1 MGPRPRPTAVALLPT
16 EPGVYRFRDDLG
28 RPLYI
33 GRAGDLRR
41 RVGSYWGNLRDRPR
55 LRRMIPQVAA
65 IEALVCASEPE
76 AAWAE
81 RMLLEHRKPR
91 WNRAVGGME
100 NPLYVRVDTTTP
112 AIGTGHEVVP
122 TAGVRWYGPYL
133 GGTATRLAVAALER
147 LYPLSYSRARLTG
160 TERDLARIHGVVT
173 ADAGA
178 LVDTVDAVLH
188 RDPGAVRAARAALVA
203 RRDAAATDELFEVA
217 SRIHEELRGFEWVV
231 APVRLF
237 CADADLA
244 ASADGMQVTLRFRSG
259 TLCSWE
265 QAPATSEAVTAPAEW
280 DDFLRRNATLAA
292 ALHAHPPA
300 TEHPEHD

>member
-1 MGPRPRPTAVALLPT
+1 MRARPPAVALLPT

-41 RVGSYWGNLRDRPR
+41 RVSSYWGDLRDRPR
-55 LRRMIPQVAA
+55 LRRMMPQVAR
-65 IEALVCASEPE
+65 IEALVCASEHE
-76 AAWAE
+76 AGWVE

-91 WNRAVGGME
+91 WNRAIGGME
-100 NPLYVRVDTTTP
+100 NPLYVRVDSTSP

-122 TAGVRWYGPYL
+122 AAGVRWYGPYL

-147 LYPLSYSRARLTG
+147 LYPLSYSRSRLTG
-160 TERDLARIHGVVT
+160 TERDLARIHGVAT
-173 ADAGA
+173 ADADA
-178 LVDTVDAVLH
+178 LVDTVDAVLR
-188 RDPGAVRAARAALVA
+188 RDLGAVRAARAALVA
-203 RRDAAATDELFEVA
+203 RRDAAASGELYEVA

-237 CADADLA
+237 TADGDLA

-259 TLCSWE
+259 KLCSWE
-265 QAPATSEAVTAPAEW
+265 QTSASGAVSAPAEW

-292 ALHAHPPA
+292 ALKAHPLR
-300 TEHPEHD
+300 D